1 MDEQEITL
9 ITRLSWGS
17 VEVTT
22 GGQTFHFRDCKVW
35 PGGTRDWNWRET
47 GTEHSPGIQPT
58 DVQEVLEKGVEVIV
72 LGRGVQNRL
81 EVQAETEALLKA
93 RGIQVHIEST
103 PQAVELYNDLAR
115 QGRKVGGLFH
125 TTC

>member
-1 MDEQEITL
+1 MDEKEITL
-9 ITRLSWGS
+9 ITNLSWGS

-22 GGQTFHFRDCKVW
+22 GEQTFHFRDCKVW
-35 PGGTRDWNWRET
+35 PGGARDWNWRET
-47 GTEHSPGIQPT
+47 GTEHSPGIQPA
-58 DVQEVLEKGVEVIV
+58 DIQEVLEKGVEIIV

-81 EVQAETEALLKA
+81 EVQPETEALLKA

-115 QGRKVGGLFH
+115 QGRKVGGVFH